1 METNRNN
8 DNSAINFLMGIVFG
22 VMAGYIAGI
31 LSAEKPG
38 SEVRK
43 KLEMNSSEFLSGL
56 NDRIDEI
63 RDQASDKIRD
73 FKGFADEKLKRSA
86 ENIQDQ
92 VNSLGKQLE
101 ELTAKQAATAA
112 HQNN

>member
-1 METNRNN
+1 MERYRES
-8 DNSAINFLMGIVFG
+8 DNGAANFLLGIIFG
-22 VMAGYIAGI
+22 VMAGYAAGI
-31 LSAEKPG
+31 LSADKPG

-43 KLEMNSSEFLSGL
+43 KLEMSSTEFLAGL
-56 NDRIDEI
+56 NDRIDDMKEE
-63 RDQASDKIRD
+63 ASLKIRD

-101 ELTAKQAATAA
+101 ELTAKQAATAS
-112 HQNN
+112 QNN